1 MGNLISFLIGI
12 ASSLV
17 ASYILNILGLY
28 SKIIPPKFRK
38 SFDKE
43 YKNQKKA
50 LKAIKKDARV
60 SNTMRVVAMKGD
72 TFSNP
77 GDSGDLHD
85 LLTDGPS
92 KQKYLIS
99 DPNNPYVI
107 QRGLELGHKNLKMG
121 IENSIGCFEEIAAN
135 KPNVEL
141 RKHSEILRFRLI
153 IFDNSLYLSFQST
166 DTPGKM
172 SPMQRYIK
180 PSSGYSALEAYFE
193 DLWRKYGQSD

>member
-1 MGNLISFLIGI
+1 MSNIISFLGGV

-17 ASYILNILGLY
+17 ASYILNILGFF

-50 LKAIKKDARV
+50 LRAIKKDARV

-99 DPNNPYVI
+99 DPNNPYVL
-107 QRGLELGHKNLKMG
+107 QRGLELGYKNLKMG
-121 IENSIGCFEEIAAN
+121 IENSIGCFEEIVAN
-135 KPNVEL
+135 KANVEL

-193 DLWRKYGQSD
+193 DLWRKYG